1 MSFQEKLK
9 LLLVSQYVCLY
20 VVTEEEDR
28 FIQTIQTVLKTQEKN
43 VSTYFW
49 DFIEGYHNNPNYTS
63 QESRNP
69 LGALEFIEKQTNKNL
84 KIFILKDYHVFLN
97 DISIIRKVKNLVQYL
112 RESNSY
118 IIILAPEIQVPRLLK
133 EVINIVEFPLPNYEE
148 IKIELQR
155 LFDVLHIDSTSY
167 IDSLCLACKGFSID
181 RIRKSISK
189 FIFSNKSLE
198 SIISIITEE
207 KKELIRQ
214 TDVLDLYTMQDQWED
229 IGGLDNLKLWLSKR
243 AFSFSTQ
250 AFNYGLPAPKG
261 VLLVGVQGTGKSLSA
276 KAISKQWQLPL
287 LKLDIGKIFASLVGE
302 SEERIRK
309 VIQLAEQLEPC
320 ILWIDEIDKAF
331 TKISVNTDSGTTNR
345 VLSSFLTWL
354 SEKNTHVFIVAT
366 ANNVLALPTELMRKG
381 RFDEIFFLDLPT
393 LKERYS
399 IFTIHLKK
407 VRPLTWQF
415 YDIHKLSQRTCNF
428 SGAEIKQL
436 IVEAMYN
443 AFYEKRD
450 FTTEDIICVIKEYI
464 PLAFT
469 DQDVVVSL
477 QNWAKA
483 GKVKLAS

>member
-1 MSFQEKLK
+1 MLFQEKLK
-9 LLLVSQYVCLY
+9 LLLASQYVCLY
-20 VVTEEEDR
+20 VVTEEEER
-28 FIQTIQTVLKTQEKN
+28 FINTIQSILKTQDTN
-43 VSTYFW
+43 ISIYFW
-49 DFIEGYHNNPNYTS
+49 DFIEGYNNNPNYIS

-69 LGALEFIEKQTNKNL
+69 LGALEFIEKQSNKNIKL
-84 KIFILKDYHVFLN
+84 FILKDYHVFLN
-97 DISIIRKVKNLVQYL
+97 DISVIRKIKNLVQYL

-118 IIILAPEIQVPRLLK
+118 IIILASEIQVPRLLQ
-133 EVINIVEFPLPNYEE
+133 EVISIIQFPLPNYKE
-148 IKIELQR
+148 IRLELQR
-155 LFDVLHIDSTSY
+155 LFDILHIDSTSY
-167 IDSLCLACKGFSID
+167 IDSLCLACQGFSID

-189 FIFSNKSLE
+189 FIFSNKSLG
-198 SIISIITEE
+198 SIISILTEE

-214 TDVLDLYTMQDQWED
+214 TDVLDLYTIKDQWED

-276 KAISKQWQLPL
+276 KTISKQWHLPL
-287 LKLDIGKIFASLVGE
+287 LKLDIGKVFASLVGE

-309 VIQLAEQLEPC
+309 VIHLAEQLEPC

-331 TKISVNTDSGTTNR
+331 TKVSVNTDSGTTNR
-345 VLSSFLTWL
+345 VLSSLLTWL
-354 SEKNTHVFIVAT
+354 SEKRTHVFVVAT
-366 ANNVLALPTELMRKG
+366 ANNILSLPTELLRKG

-399 IFTIHLKK
+399 IFKIHLKK
-407 VRPLTWQF
+407 VRPLTWRS
-415 YDIHKLSQRTCNF
+415 YDIHSLSQNTSSF

-436 IVEAMYN
+436 IIEAMYN

-450 FTTEDIICVIKEYI
+450 FTTEDIIYVIKESI

-469 DQDVVVSL
+469 DQDTVLSL
-477 QNWAKA
+477 QNWAKT

>member
-1 MSFQEKLK
+1 MLFQEKLK
-9 LLLVSQYVCLY
+9 LLLASQYVCLY

-28 FIQTIQTVLKTQEKN
+28 FINTIQAIVTTQERN
-43 VSTYFW
+43 ISIYFW
-49 DFIEGYHNNPNYTS
+49 DFIEGYNNNPNYIS

-69 LGALEFIEKQTNKNL
+69 LGALEFIEKQTNKNIKL
-84 KIFILKDYHVFLN
+84 FILKDYHVFLN
-97 DISIIRKVKNLVQYL
+97 DISIIRKIKNLVQYL
-112 RESNSY
+112 RESDSY
-118 IIILAPEIQVPRLLK
+118 IIILASEIQVPRLLQ
-133 EVINIVEFPLPNYEE
+133 EVISIIQFPLPDYKE
-148 IKIELQR
+148 IRLELQR
-155 LFDVLHIDSTSY
+155 LFDVLHVDSTYY
-167 IDSLCLACKGFSID
+167 IDSLCLACQGFSID

-214 TDVLDLYTMQDQWED
+214 TDVLDLYTIQDQWED

-276 KAISKQWQLPL
+276 KAISKQWCLPL
-287 LKLDIGKIFASLVGE
+287 LKLDIGKVFASLVGE

-345 VLSSFLTWL
+345 VLSSLLTWL
-354 SEKNTHVFIVAT
+354 SEKKTHVFVVAT
-366 ANNVLALPTELMRKG
+366 ANNILSLPTELLRKG

-393 LKERYS
+393 FKERYS
-399 IFTIHLKK
+399 IFKIHLKK
-407 VRPLTWQF
+407 VRPLTWQS
-415 YDIHKLSQRTCNF
+415 YDIHILSQKTPSF

-450 FTTEDIICVIKEYI
+450 FTTEDMIYVIKESI

-469 DQDVVVSL
+469 DQDTVVSL
-477 QNWAKA
+477 QNWAKT
-483 GKVKLAS
+483 GKVRLAS

>member
-1 MSFQEKLK
+1 MLFQEKIK
-9 LLLVSQYVCLY
+9 LLLASQEVCLY

-28 FIQTIQTVLKTQEKN
+28 FIKTIQNILKNHER
-43 VSTYFW
+43 SISIYFW

-69 LGALEFIEKQTNKNL
+69 LGALEFIEKQKNKQI
-84 KIFILKDYHVFLN
+84 KFFILKDYHVFLN
-97 DISIIRKVKNLVQYL
+97 DISIIRKVKNLIQCL

-118 IIILAPEIQVPRLLK
+118 IIILAPEIQIPRLLK
-133 EVINIVEFPLPNYEE
+133 EIINVVEFPLPNYEE
-148 IKIELQR
+148 IRAELQR
-155 LFDVLHIDSTSY
+155 LFDILHLDSTFY
-167 IDSLCLACKGFSID
+167 IDNLCLACKGFSID

-189 FIFSNKSLE
+189 FVFSNKSLE

-207 KKELIRQ
+207 KKELICQ
-214 TDVLDLYTMQDQWED
+214 TDVLDLYTIQDQWED

-243 AFSFSTQ
+243 AFSFSNQ

-287 LKLDIGKIFASLVGE
+287 LKLDIGKVFASLVGE
-302 SEERIRK
+302 SEERMREVIR
-309 VIQLAEQLEPC
+309 LAEQLEPC
-320 ILWIDEIDKAF
+320 VLWVDEIDKAF
-331 TKISVNTDSGTTNR
+331 TKILVNTDSGTTNR

-354 SEKNTHVFIVAT
+354 SEKKSHVFVVAT
-366 ANNVLALPTELMRKG
+366 ANNILALPTELLRKG

-407 VRPLTWQF
+407 VRPLTWQS
-415 YDIHKLSQRTCNF
+415 YDITRLSRKTLNF

-450 FTTEDIICVIKEYI
+450 FTTEDIVYVIEESI

-469 DQDVVVSL
+469 DQDTIVSL
-477 QNWAKA
+477 QNWAKT
-483 GKVKLAS
+483 GKVRLAS